1 MEDDCLGEKIP
12 RPLLPQSI
20 LHLFTNIDSQ
30 YTNIAVNTL
39 KVKIEKCHLYVVQ
52 CPHSKEEDSV
62 ATICGFE
69 DEFQYLK
76 V

>member
-1 MEDDCLGEKIP
+1 MVPPGPMAFYDLM
-12 RPLLPQSI
+12 RPTYVTI
-20 LHLFTNIDSQ
+20 KSQ
-30 YTNIAVNTL
+30 ESDKFKPYL
-39 KVKIEKCHLYVVQ
+39 VQ

>member
-1 MEDDCLGEKIP
+1 MVPPGPMAFYDLM
-12 RPLLPQSI
+12 RPTYVTI
-20 LHLFTNIDSQ
+20 KSQ
-30 YTNIAVNTL
+30 ESDKFKPYL
-39 KVKIEKCHLYVVQ
+39 VQ

-62 ATICGFE
+62 ATCGFE

>member
-1 MEDDCLGEKIP
+1 MIK
-12 RPLLPQSI
+12 LPQLALVLLVEGVEHVQVHYHCDIGVNRDMISI
-20 LHLFTNIDSQ
+20 
-30 YTNIAVNTL
+30 
-39 KVKIEKCHLYVVQ
+39 Q